1 MQILVFSF
9 SHYNFVSV
17 VIFLLFSPSLCFPS
31 FSSFFS
37 SAVTMRKQLCSTDNY
52 ITLRVCVC
60 VRACGDTGRMERQ
73 TKGGWSEKGWEKK
86 KRSSLSWLLTYTC
99 VCSSLLIHCVFLLFS
114 FVLILS
120 CTGSLTA
127 TLLPSRVTGL
137 WNVKNCSMHSNL
149 LSCQTSPV

>member
-60 VRACGDTGRMERQ
+60 VCVHVVTQEEWKDRQREDEVRKDER
-73 TKGGWSEKGWEKK
+73 K
-86 KRSSLSWLLTYTC
+86 KR
-99 VCSSLLIHCVFLLFS
+99 
-114 FVLILS
+114 
-120 CTGSLTA
+120 G
-127 TLLPSRVTGL
+127 LPFPDS
-137 WNVKNCSMHSNL
+137 
-149 LSCQTSPV
+149 